1 MIKSLMRLKY
11 FISYLFYKNK
21 FNMNNEFVLNIIF
34 FFKILVV
41 LFILNEKNYNR
52 QIEFFVCEKMIKLYI
67 FVWNLLKGFLIKV
80 IIKCMKV
87 LYIYC
92 IYNCYFLFY
101 FGNFL

>member
-1 MIKSLMRLKY
+1 M
-11 FISYLFYKNK
+11 
-21 FNMNNEFVLNIIF
+21 
-34 FFKILVV
+34 
-41 LFILNEKNYNR
+41 
-52 QIEFFVCEKMIKLYI
+52 IEFSVCEKMIKLYI

-101 FGNFL
+101 FGNFLWIGKCKLFWIIYVRVIDKILFFNLIVGNF